1 MPGTKRED
9 SAEMTGKATSAQRT
23 GNILVVDHE
32 PTIADLL
39 IEILTDAGYIAYSM
53 PPGAPALAA
62 IARYSPALLLL
73 DVQWLDK
80 DVAALIA
87 RVRAVWFGD
96 HADRSADYRAA
107 RGWFAARTRV
117 NRAPSQTVRSR
128 RPARLCRPPRAAGP
142 GSRSTLGA
150 LYNLIDIRSDAGSAS

>member
-1 MPGTKRED
+1 M
-9 SAEMTGKATSAQRT
+9 QRT
-23 GNILVVDHE
+23 GNILVVDNE

-80 DVAALIA
+80 DGAALIA
-87 RVRAVWFGD
+87 RVRAVG
-96 HADRSADYRAA
+96 SATMPIVVLTTA
-107 RGWFAARTRV
+107 
-117 NRAPSQTVRSR
+117 
-128 RPARLCRPPRAAGP
+128 PRAVGSTPAGLRP
-142 GSRSTLGA
+142 QRTA
-150 LYNLIDIRSDAGSAS
+150 

>member
-9 SAEMTGKATSAQRT
+9 SAEMTGKATSVQRT

-80 DVAALIA
+80 DGAALIA
-87 RVRAVWFGD
+87 RVRAVG
-96 HADRSADYRAA
+96 SATMPIVVLTTAPRAVGSLLVPESIELLAKPFDLDDLLACVA
-107 RGWFAARTRV
+107 RHV
-117 NRAPSQTVRSR
+117 
-128 RPARLCRPPRAAGP
+128 RPAQAVDQHLVPC
-142 GSRSTLGA
+142 TT
-150 LYNLIDIRSDAGSAS
+150 

>member
-73 DVQWLDK
+73 DVQWLDT
-80 DVAALIA
+80 DGAALIA
-87 RVRAVWFGD
+87 QVRAVG
-96 HADRSADYRAA
+96 SATMPIVVLTTSPREVGSLLVHESIELLAKPFDLDDLLACVA
-107 RGWFAARTRV
+107 RHV
-117 NRAPSQTVRSR
+117 
-128 RPARLCRPPRAAGP
+128 RPAQAVDQRLVPC
-142 GSRSTLGA
+142 TT
-150 LYNLIDIRSDAGSAS
+150 